1 MTFLSG
7 ERVALEPLDP
17 DDDAH
22 VAAVREARNHPEM
35 RPTGGYET
43 GLTTDETRELIRERR
58 EREGTAVAIVAEG
71 DIAGYARA
79 EVTDDRAR
87 VVELSVYVL
96 PAHQGKG
103 YGTDA
108 VRTLAGY
115 AFRTLN
121 AESLLATVRADNTPS
136 IRLFERLEF
145 VREGTRR
152 RAFYKEGQYHDVVL
166 FGLLRG
172 EFGDTDTD
180 TAAETTDGTADHD

>member
-1 MTFLSG
+1 MSFLSG
-7 ERVALEPLDP
+7 DRVALAPLDP
-17 DDDAH
+17 ASEAH
-22 VAAVREARNHPEM
+22 VATVREARNHPEM

-43 GLTTDETRELIRERR
+43 GLTTDEARELIRDRR

-71 DIAGYARA
+71 EAAGYARA

-96 PAHQGKG
+96 PTHQGKG

-108 VRTLAGY
+108 VRTLARH

-121 AESLLATVRADNTPS
+121 AESLLARIRADNTAS
-136 IRLFERLEF
+136 VRLFEAVGF

-152 RAFYKEGQYHDVVL
+152 RAFYKEGQCHDVAL
-166 FGLLRG
+166 FGLLRE
-172 EFGDTDTD
+172 EFENSTEGADNEGADAGKTD
-180 TAAETTDGTADHD
+180 